1 MYKDHMHVTWGRVHT
16 PVTYAGIMEQS
27 PAPGEPWTIDEDA
40 LTKAQPTVRGITVQ
54 RYEDLWRVTR
64 SRIEEAEAGDRP
76 LDPRLIELGIRILRE
91 EATLYR
97 LSKPQTSEEEEDD
110 PSGGVDRAKLVLEQ
124 LADLEA
130 RQKKP
135 EQG

>member
-1 MYKDHMHVTWGRVHT
+1 
-16 PVTYAGIMEQS
+16 MEQM
-27 PAPGEPWTIDEDA
+27 PAPGEPWNIDEDA
-40 LTKAQPTVRGITVQ
+40 LTRAQPTVRGITVQ

-64 SRIEEAEAGDRP
+64 GRIEEAEAGDRP

-97 LSKPQTSEEEEDD
+97 LSKPQTLDEEEED

-124 LADLEA
+124 LADLES